1 MDVAGVLLAHKF
13 GKRHPKLVTMLLYGA
28 SAYRGFLAAR
38 NEIRLQQPQIR
49 AAALNA
55 LYRPQVR

>member
-38 NEIRLQQPQIR
+38 NEIR
-49 AAALNA
+49 
-55 LYRPQVR
+55 